1 MPETEPVVTE
11 FIADTSNLVS
21 GANQAKAAI
30 AGYGNEV
37 DKADVKQLKL
47 VRTSNNLLGVFLQAR
62 GVIGLSADMMEKF
75 AGKNDMVRAAMEG
88 LATALNIGILALG
101 AYRIASALA
110 STALFIEA
118 KAGFLAAIAKVSA
131 TTFFIGTAVAVGS
144 ALAAWGIVSS
154 LSTPHA
160 QFGGIVPP
168 RPGGTSVVMG
178 EAGVP
183 EAIVPLDRAGDFGL
197 GRGGVSIENM
207 NVYANDPREFLR
219 QLGREAQHIRAS
231 GG

>member
-37 DKADVKQLKL
+37 DKVDVKQLKL

-75 AGKNDMVRAAMEG
+75 AGKNDMVRAATEG